1 MKTHGFSKKMT
12 YTWWVLHI
20 YLSSERAYLRLCSG
34 YTTQTY
40 QAGSRP
46 GHGVTEFQGVQPR
59 GERKWWGW
67 AAGALK
73 DERTWDM
80 HPIHIYVYIDRYNI
94 YIYIM
99 DTVYT
104 YIYIYCI
111 LCVCLHEYMYYACI
125 CTYCMYTYIYIYIH
139 YTWTYTHKD
148 YISIQMEAYS
158 NRTSY
163 YIYIY
168 VYGKHGRHGS
178 NGNILYLCICLIV
191 CDILRDTIWMRS
203 NWNTI

>member
-1 MKTHGFSKKMT
+1 MKYPAIASDCHLLSPVVQAVKVPSRPSKLRIVGYGLSQQIGSTWTYYPSNHINKCGKTMKIHGFSKKMT

-80 HPIHIYVYIDRYNI
+80 HPIHIYVCIYRYNI
-94 YIYIM
+94 ILIYIM

-104 YIYIYCI
+104 YIYCI
-111 LCVCLHEYMYYACI
+111 LCVWLHEYMYYACI
-125 CTYCMYTYIYIYIH
+125 CTYCMYTHIYICIH
-139 YTWTYTHKD
+139 IIHEHIHIK
-148 YISIQMEAYS
+148 II
-158 NRTSY
+158 
-163 YIYIY
+163 
-168 VYGKHGRHGS
+168 
-178 NGNILYLCICLIV
+178 
-191 CDILRDTIWMRS
+191 
-203 NWNTI
+203 